1 MPGPVFQNISPS
13 PSYSIL
19 PNTLLSFQVVDTGS
33 PIVLV
38 VPIITLDP
46 TVAGELVYDW
56 TLGAFTPAYI
66 EESEILTIANGYQF
80 NMLRFNGWPTPPTLR
95 CWAVDAAGNVTA
107 L

>member
-1 MPGPVFQNISPS
+1 MPGPVFQNITPNPS
-13 PSYSIL
+13 FSIL
-19 PNTLLSFQVVDTGS
+19 PNVPLQFQVVDTGS

-38 VPIITLDP
+38 VPIIILDP

-56 TLGAFTPAYI
+56 TAEAFSPAYLAN
-66 EESEILTIANGYQF
+66 SILTTIANGYQF
-80 NMLRFNGWPTPPTLR
+80 TMLRFNGWQTPPTLR